1 MAHIKKFRESGGLGI
16 SLEGTVDI
24 EDGLE
29 VRPHHYIRAILPDG
43 PIGAEG
49 TLQPGDEILQVNGK
63 ELVDMNHLEVV
74 SLLKDLP
81 IDVEMI
87 CARPKNQMNADQN
100 VPNST
105 TAILDRQNSAN
116 DAVNRSTKIVT
127 STPGSPEWISPR
139 ASLGDTRI
147 DVPKKDGVYDHSAL
161 DRLVKAKSDGS
172 LSVVGIS
179 SSLLHYHQA
188 LSEESSRISRSLEP
202 LTGLAMW
209 GSEIQLIELLKTERG
224 LGFSILDYQ
233 DPMNPNETVIVIRS
247 LVPGGVAQQ
256 DGRLI
261 PGDRLVYVNDVH
273 LENASLDQAV
283 AALKGAPK
291 GIVRIGV
298 AKPLPLPDSSATIP
312 TSSHF

>member
-63 ELVDMNHLEVV
+63 ELIDMNHLEVV
-74 SLLKDLP
+74 ALLKDLP
-81 IDVEMI
+81 IDVEMV
-87 CARPKNQMNADQN
+87 CARPKNQLNQVQDL
-100 VPNST
+100 PNST
-105 TAILDRQNSAN
+105 TAAVQDRAN
-116 DAVNRSTKIVT
+116 DVVNRSTKIVS
-127 STPGSPEWISPR
+127 STPGSPEWFGPR
-139 ASLGDTRI
+139 ASLGDTRTDI
-147 DVPKKDGVYDHSAL
+147 PRKDPVYDHSAI

-172 LSVVGIS
+172 LSVAGIS

-298 AKPLPLPDSSATIP
+298 AKPLPLPDSSATSIP

>member
-1 MAHIKKFRESGGLGI
+1 
-16 SLEGTVDI
+16 
-24 EDGLE
+24 
-29 VRPHHYIRAILPDG
+29 
-43 PIGAEG
+43 
-49 TLQPGDEILQVNGK
+49 
-63 ELVDMNHLEVV
+63 MNHIEVV
-74 SLLKDLP
+74 ALLKDLP
-81 IDVEMI
+81 IDVEMV
-87 CARPKNQMNADQN
+87 CARQKNPLSLEQSQLD
-100 VPNST
+100 PTTT
-105 TAILDRQNSAN
+105 TATMLDGPPISAN
-116 DAVNRSTKIVT
+116 EAVSRSTKIVS
-127 STPGSPEWISPR
+127 STPGSPEWISQER
-139 ASLGDTRI
+139 SDLEGGENMVQKRDSGGDPS
-147 DVPKKDGVYDHSAL
+147 VPSSSAL

-172 LSVVGIS
+172 LSVAGMS

-209 GSEIQLIELLKTERG
+209 SSETQLIELVKTERG

-233 DPMNPNETVIVIRS
+233 DPMNPAETVIVIRS

-298 AKPLPLPDSSATIP
+298 AKPLPLPDSSSPP
-312 TSSHF
+312 TAHHSHY